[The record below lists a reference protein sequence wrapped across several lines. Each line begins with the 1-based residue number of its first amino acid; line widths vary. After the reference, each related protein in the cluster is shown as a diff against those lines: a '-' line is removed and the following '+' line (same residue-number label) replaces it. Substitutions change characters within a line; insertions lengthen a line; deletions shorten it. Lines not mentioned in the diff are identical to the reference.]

1 MVSEGYSEAFVEVLA
16 ILDNTPF
23 EEKQGIPQ
31 KFINFLKENAS
42 KTYKIAFDRS
52 KQIEELNSK
61 KETKAMLSVIYYN
74 YLCPQDK
81 KQEYIDLLNDNQ
93 TKLEAELREKY
104 NPDNI
109 FKNNNNTVATN
120 REPDKEAVAM
130 TEYKESFFTKIISKI
145 KAIFHK

>member
-52 KQIEELNSK
+52 KQIEELNLK

-93 TKLEAELREKY
+93 TNL
-104 NPDNI
+104 
-109 FKNNNNTVATN
+109 
-120 REPDKEAVAM
+120 
-130 TEYKESFFTKIISKI
+130 
-145 KAIFHK
+145 

>member
-52 KQIEELNSK
+52 KQIEELNLK

>member
-52 KQIEELNSK
+52 KQIEELNLK

-130 TEYKESFFTKIISKI
+130 TEYKESFLPKL
-145 KAIFHK
+145 

>member
-1 MVSEGYSEAFVEVLA
+1 MVSTGYSEAFVEVLA
-16 ILDNTPF
+16 ILDNTPI

-42 KTYKIAFDRS
+42 PNYKISFDKN
-52 KQIEELNSK
+52 KQIEELTLK

-74 YLCPQDK
+74 YLCPKDQK
-81 KQEYIDLLNDNQ
+81 EEYIEILNNNQ
-93 TKLEAELREKY
+93 TKFEEELREKY

-109 FKNNNNTVATN
+109 FKNNTTA
-120 REPDKEAVAM
+120 EPVQQQKAETVAM
-130 TEYKESFFTKIISKI
+130 TEYKESFFTKIINKI

>member
-1 MVSEGYSEAFVEVLA
+1 MISEGYSEAFVEVLA
-16 ILDNTPF
+16 ILDNTPI

-42 KTYKIAFDRS
+42 KTYKIAFDRN
-52 KQIEELNSK
+52 KQIEELNLK

-81 KQEYIDLLNDNQ
+81 KQEYIELLNNNQ
-93 TKLEAELREKY
+93 TKLEEEIREKY

-109 FKNNNNTVATN
+109 FKKDNATIIQN
-120 REPDKEAVAM
+120 HKPVKDEVAM
-130 TEYKESFFTKIISKI
+130 AEYKESFLSKIINKI

>member
-1 MVSEGYSEAFVEVLA
+1 MISTGYSEAFVEVLA
-16 ILDNTPF
+16 ILDNTPI

-42 KTYKIAFDRS
+42 PNYKISFDKN
-52 KQIEELNSK
+52 KQIEELTLK

-74 YLCPQDK
+74 YLCPKDQK
-81 KQEYIDLLNDNQ
+81 EEYIEILNNNQ
-93 TKLEAELREKY
+93 TKFEEELREKY

-109 FKNNNNTVATN
+109 FKNNTTA
-120 REPDKEAVAM
+120 EPVQQQKAETVAM
-130 TEYKESFFTKIISKI
+130 TEYKESFFTKIINKI

>member
-1 MVSEGYSEAFVEVLA
+1 MISTGYSEAFVEVLA
-16 ILDNTPF
+16 ILDNTPI

-42 KTYKIAFDRS
+42 PNYKISFDKN
-52 KQIEELNSK
+52 KQIEELTLK

-74 YLCPQDK
+74 YLCPKDQK
-81 KQEYIDLLNDNQ
+81 EEYIEILNNNQ
-93 TKLEAELREKY
+93 TKFEEELREKY

-109 FKNNNNTVATN
+109 FKNNTTA
-120 REPDKEAVAM
+120 EPVQQKESETVAM
-130 TEYKESFFTKIISKI
+130 TEYKESFFTKIINKI